1 MNRMGMLVDLSH
13 VADTTMRQAIEVS
26 EAPVIFSHS
35 SARAVCDHPR
45 NVPDEVL
52 GSLSGNGGICM
63 ITFVPHFVS
72 PTVRDW
78 GLEAQQAAVAAGVDT
93 RDLDA
98 MDAFW
103 ARYPVPQ
110 PKASLDDV
118 VAHLEHARTVAG
130 IDHLGLGGDYDG
142 VTSVPT
148 GLEDVSR
155 YPVLLDALRARSWS
169 EDDLR
174 KLTSA
179 NIVRVFHDAEVVSF
193 RLRDERPPS
202 IATIGQLDG
211 AGAPIS

>member
-1 MNRMGMLVDLSH
+1 
-13 VADTTMRQAIEVS
+13 
-26 EAPVIFSHS
+26 
-35 SARAVCDHPR
+35 VCDHPR

-52 GSLSGNGGICM
+52 ASLAGNGGICM
-63 ITFVPHFVS
+63 VTFVPHFVS
-72 PTVRDW
+72 PPVRDW
-78 GLEAQQAAVAAGVDT
+78 GLEAQEAALAAGVDT
-93 RDLDA
+93 RDLEA

-103 ARYPVPQ
+103 AQYPVPQ

-155 YPVLLDALRARSWS
+155 YPALLDALRAKSWS

-174 KLTSA
+174 QLASG
-179 NIVRVFHDAEVVSF
+179 NIVRVLHDAEAVSF
-193 RLRDERPPS
+193 RLRDERFPS
-202 IATIGQLDG
+202 IATIDQLDG
-211 AGAPIS
+211 AAAESRQAVGAAAGAEAEQLDGASATGS